1 METFCW
7 SSYIVTIW
15 CNKGSFKGENK
26 TKKIKEREKEEEER
40 QEGTG
45 ERTKEAGSEIKEDME
60 AWKFPRSEKLLIPE
74 TVLFF

>member
-1 METFCW
+1 M
-7 SSYIVTIW
+7 IL

-26 TKKIKEREKEEEER
+26 TIKEREKEEEER

-45 ERTKEAGSEIKEDME
+45 ERTKAARSEMKEDME
-60 AWKFPRSEKLLIPE
+60 AGKFPQSEKLLIPE